1 MRASVRWCVALG
13 FSVVTTLA
21 SRVTGTVASGAAPS
35 PQGSFTLL
43 TYNVAG
49 LPMFVSQSDP
59 MHNMP
64 KIGALLNLYD
74 VVVVQEDFAYHDAL
88 SAGAKHGFRSQ
99 PLLPDAK
106 VGIGDGLN
114 VFSRL
119 SLSHVER
126 VTWRACSGRFSN
138 GSDCLAPKGFAF
150 GALELSPG
158 VEVDLYDLHMDSG
171 DAPADVAARA
181 EQAEQLASFVEHRS
195 AHHAVIVAGD
205 TNMGDES
212 ESILERFLKRLGLTD
227 ACRAL
232 SSGHAQL
239 IDRVMYRGS
248 AAIELR
254 ARDFVIDSRFVRDD
268 GKELSDHHAIGAVM
282 EWARGSRVARR

>member
-21 SRVTGTVASGAAPS
+21 SRVTATVTSGAAEAS
-35 PQGSFTLL
+35 RGSFTLL

-64 KIGALLNLYD
+64 RIGALLNLYD
-74 VVVVQEDFAYHDAL
+74 VALVQEDFAYHDAL
-88 SAGAKHGFRSQ
+88 NAGAHHGFRSQ
-99 PLLPDAK
+99 PVVPGAK

-119 SLSHVER
+119 PLSRVER
-126 VTWRACSGRFSN
+126 VTWRACSGRFTN

-158 VEVDLYDLHMDSG
+158 VEVDLYDLHMDS
-171 DAPADVAARA
+171 DNAPADVAARA
-181 EQAEQLASFVEHRS
+181 EQADQLASFVEHRS

-227 ACRAL
+227 ACRSLAC
-232 SSGHAQL
+232 GRTGM

-248 AAIELR
+248 ATVELR
-254 ARDFVIDSRFVRDD
+254 AKDFVVDSRFVRDD
-268 GKELSDHHAIGAVM
+268 GKELSDHHAVGAVI
-282 EWARGSRVARR
+282 EWVRENRVARR